1 MSFAPG
7 PAAEVLLAARRARAM
22 VGRLAPAIA
31 PENEAEGVAVQH
43 ALAALQGATN
53 PAGFK
58 IGATGKRMQ
67 AYLGLTAPAGG
78 FMVPGAIHA
87 SNAVLKFADT
97 LHPGLECELAVRL
110 ARDIPRGPC
119 TQEQA
124 EAAVG
129 ELMAGIELVDNR
141 YGPMDSLHMPTTVA
155 DQFFHSAAILGAPAP
170 ASWRTWDLTTIQGR
184 ILVNGT
190 QRDRGVGGE
199 LLGHPMRGLAWL
211 ASSALATA
219 FGGLKA
225 GQVIM
230 LGSVTPPVWVDGPAQ
245 IRVEFSGPAP
255 MDLSP
260 VELALV

>member
-7 PAAEVLLAARRARAM
+7 PAAEALLSARRARAM

-31 PENEAEGVAVQH
+31 PENEVDGVAVQH

-67 AYLGLTAPAGG
+67 EYLGLTAPAGG
-78 FMVPGAIHA
+78 FMRAADIHA
-87 SNAVLKFADT
+87 SGASLAFADN

-110 ARDIPRGPC
+110 AHDIPPGPC
-119 TQEQA
+119 TAEQA
-124 EAAVG
+124 AAAVG
-129 ELMAGIELVDNR
+129 ALMAGIELVDNR

-155 DQFFHSAAILGAPAP
+155 DQFFHSAAILGSPAP
-170 ASWRTWDLTTIQGR
+170 AGWRAWDLTTIAGR
-184 ILVNGT
+184 ILVDGVE
-190 QRDRGVGGE
+190 RDKGVGGE

-211 ASSALATA
+211 AGSALAAA

-230 LGSVTPPVWVDGPAQ
+230 LGSVTPPVWVDGPAN
-245 IRVEFSGPAP
+245 IRAEFVGLA
-255 MDLSP
+255 P